1 MSTMAKMDDVTSAQ
15 LKWLTSDRLMYH
27 AYVIALPDIQSNSVV
42 LFFMFENSQ
51 VNNIALADMHLNAI
65 FFLCASQRPIKL
77 KGNEDLVH

>member
-1 MSTMAKMDDVTSAQ
+1 MSTMAKKDDVTSAQ

-51 VNNIALADMHLNAI
+51 VT
-65 FFLCASQRPIKL
+65 
-77 KGNEDLVH
+77 